1 GRLRQVLLEKEQT
14 LIMVSQRISSILH
27 ADKILVL
34 DHGELVGFAS
44 HEELLATCPT
54 YQKIYASQ
62 YPDSQG
68 KEEA

>member
-1 GRLRQVLLEKEQT
+1 
-14 LIMVSQRISSILH
+14 M
-27 ADKILVL
+27 
-34 DHGELVGFAS
+34 GELVGFAS

-68 KEEA
+68 KGEA